1 MSDSTNLNNSLAI
14 HVVCNYIKNKFE
26 SIIGSISAT
35 IELINEPI
43 KEIIK
48 ELDVFE
54 DYEIEDDVDFIEL
67 VKYLQ
72 SNIDKYIIGLGE
84 SASNSKTRFIND
96 MKIILSEN
104 EYVFSDSK
112 IADSLNLLTSTDI
125 DKLVTFNKYFVSIM
139 GKSLLSGSI
148 MKLIEDYNN
157 SEFVIGINL
166 AIVEHNLKNSEIG
179 ELISE
184 LELARNFLLEKC
196 EFCYEYIEDLIVDER
211 RKLKENYITDV
222 GRLNINLLLS
232 DLTEER
238 QNKIK
243 KIKRIVDWIINY
255 NLNEIKIKT
264 DDDAIIIN
272 NLYST
277 SNNTIEDQTPEYIPN
292 VTKDED
298 IAYLDIMFKVI

>member
-264 DDDAIIIN
+264 DDDEIIIN

>member
-1 MSDSTNLNNSLAI
+1 MSDSINLNNSLAI

-26 SIIGSISAT
+26 SIIGSINAT

-67 VKYLQ
+67 IKYLQ

-84 SASNSKTRFIND
+84 SASNNKTRFIND

-264 DDDAIIIN
+264 DDDEIIIN